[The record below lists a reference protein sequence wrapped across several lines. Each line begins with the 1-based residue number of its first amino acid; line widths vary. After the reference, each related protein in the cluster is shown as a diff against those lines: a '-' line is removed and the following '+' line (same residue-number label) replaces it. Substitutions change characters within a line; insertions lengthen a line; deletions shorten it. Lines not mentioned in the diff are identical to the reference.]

1 MRQAT
6 TDQLS
11 TSLKAALMSRD
22 RFFLAYIRNIT
33 LYIISMII
41 AFVWP
46 E

>member
-11 TSLKAALMSRD
+11 TNLKAAPMSRD

>member
-1 MRQAT
+1 
-6 TDQLS
+6 
-11 TSLKAALMSRD
+11 MSRD